1 MTTKPRQ
8 ILRLSSPT
16 RGAPAAQPLRLTPY
30 AWRKL
35 LFLRDFG
42 PTEVGGFGISAHD
55 DLLLIED
62 ITLVE
67 QLCSA
72 ATVKFD
78 DQAVADHIDDYV
90 DQGYAMEQIARIWVH
105 THPGNSASPSGTD
118 EETFA
123 RCFGSP
129 DWAVMFILAQGGET
143 YARLALN
150 SGPGGSL
157 LLPVEIDF
165 SRPFRGSE
173 ETEWK
178 EEYITSV
185 YEDCIFEPR
194 QEYEDAA
201 RSRGSRE
208 RYDPL
213 TGDWMDYPSFDDERL
228 EVAGERF

>member
-1 MTTKPRQ
+1 
-8 ILRLSSPT
+8 
-16 RGAPAAQPLRLTPY
+16 
-30 AWRKL
+30 
-35 LFLRDFG
+35 LFLRDLG
-42 PTEVGGFGISAHD
+42 PTEVGGFGISARD

-105 THPGNSASPSGTD
+105 THPGNSASPSCTD

-123 RCFGSP
+123 RCFGST
-129 DWAVMFILAQGGET
+129 DWAIMFILAQGGET
-143 YARLALN
+143 YARMALN
-150 SGPGGSL
+150 TGPGGSL

-173 ETEWK
+173 ETEWE
-178 EEYITSV
+178 EEYISSV

-194 QEYEDAA
+194 LERSDAPG
-201 RSRGSRE
+201 SRGSE
-208 RYDPL
+208 EWYDPA
-213 TGDWMDYPSFDDERL
+213 TGDWMHYPSFDDERL